1 MTTRHF
7 FFATAFSIAAI
18 APLAAPIARAQEA
31 ASAVP
36 EVANGRRSLIG
47 KINSNAVYIR
57 SGPGDNYYP
66 TTKLDLGAEVTVV
79 GEKPEWLKIAP
90 PEGSFSYV
98 GKNYIEKNA
107 DGTGTVIKEEVNV
120 RTGSTLNAMKT
131 SIQTK
136 LERGAKVQIVDEK
149 DDYYLIKPP
158 ADAYV
163 YVSKQYVDPVREA
176 IAQQPAGAG
185 TGQTP
190 VTGDPKLLRESQ
202 NSEIAGTKGDDSTG
216 AGPTTLPTREQV
228 ASARP
233 STQPSVD
240 VQFDTLEAQFAATS
254 GQKIE
259 EQPVKEL
266 LGSYQKLLA
275 DPALPESMKRV
286 ADFRVRA
293 LTARNESKEQIATV
307 QKMQEEAKKRQVA
320 LKAEQEE
327 IAQQIKKNNVTLY
340 AAVGTLRTS
349 SVQNDKT
356 TLYRLT
362 DPETGR
368 TVVYIRSSD
377 PKYATLLGKFIGV
390 KGEITTEQALS
401 MKVVNPTDVAE
412 VAQTEVFKSVGAQIV
427 PPSIL
432 PQAAQQASTGNQ

>member
-7 FFATAFSIAAI
+7 LFTTAFSIAAI
-18 APLAAPIARAQEA
+18 APLAAPIARAQETA
-31 ASAVP
+31 TAVP
-36 EVANGRRSLIG
+36 EVANGKRSLIG
-47 KINSNAVYIR
+47 KINTNAVYIR

-66 TTKLDLGAEVTVV
+66 TTKLDMGAEVTVV

-136 LERGAKVQIVDEK
+136 LDRGTKVQIIDEK

-176 IAQQPAGAG
+176 IAQQPTG
-185 TGQTP
+185 TGTGLVHEAPKSDGNTTP
-190 VTGDPKLLRESQ
+190 PEQFTGDSLAAR
-202 NSEIAGTKGDDSTG
+202 
-216 AGPTTLPTREQV
+216 PTTAPSGERI
-228 ASARP
+228 ASAKA

-240 VQFDTLEAQFAATS
+240 LQFDTLETQFAATS

-266 LGSYQKLLA
+266 LTSYQKLLA

-286 ADFRVRA
+286 ADFRIRA
-293 LTARNESKEQIATV
+293 LTARNESKEQIVVV
-307 QKMQEEAKKRQVA
+307 QKMQDEAKKRQVA

-349 SVQNDKT
+349 SMQNDKT

-377 PKYATLLGKFIGV
+377 PKYATLIGKFIGV

-412 VAQTEVFKSVGAQIV
+412 VAQTEVFKSIGAQIV